1 MANKTLLN
9 ACNEILKRTGIIAGD
24 AGLLSSLTDSARQRS
39 IDCAVQVVNEG
50 IDDLYATSNIS
61 LPNKQAESTITLV
74 TGTRDYTL
82 AVAMVQLRWP
92 FIDRANNQF
101 IGEYPGGYNAMLI
114 GDMEQDDTGLPHYAA
129 IRPTDN
135 KLFLDRAPTA
145 EENGRV
151 YYYQYDK
158 DTALV
163 SATDTVPFRDEVFRA
178 MVPAWAQLWRRDQQN
193 AFDRPIYQMSIG
205 RAATRLR
212 QLPARDSYSCR

>member
-9 ACNEILKRTGIIAGD
+9 CCNEILKRTGIIAGD
-24 AGLLSSLTDSARQRS
+24 AGLLSSLTDSARQAS

-74 TGTRDYTL
+74 TSTQAYTL
-82 AVAMVQLRWP
+82 ATDMVQLRWP
-92 FIDRANNQF
+92 MIDRAHSQF
-101 IGEYPGGYNAMLI
+101 LSEYPGGYNAMLL
-114 GDMEQDDTGLPHYAA
+114 GDIELNDTGLPQYAA

-135 KLFLDRAPTA
+135 KLWLDRAPRS

-151 YYYQYDK
+151 YYYQYDR
-158 DTALV
+158 DTVLTLL
-163 SATDTVPFRDEVFRA
+163 TDNVPFRDEVFRA
-178 MVPAWAQLWRRDQQN
+178 MIPAWAQLWRRDRQN
-193 AFDRPIYQMSIG
+193 AFDRAIYQMSIG